1 MNGPTQARLIIL
13 QVLVLSLVATLFTR
27 LWYIQAVVGD
37 RYERAASENRVR
49 EVVTPALRGT
59 IFDDLGRPL
68 VRNRSRMVVSVSR
81 TELLRQPDR
90 GEAVL
95 RRLASVLG
103 EQYETLSLRL
113 RPCGPGVGKPCWNG
127 SPYQPVPV
135 SDGTDVA
142 TALQVLERRE
152 EFPGVTA
159 ELVGTRDYPRPE
171 GANAAHMLGYLQTA
185 NDQEMAAQEARGLL
199 DPKLRAADLVGRAGL
214 ERQYDSMLRGT
225 PGVTRVAV
233 DHLGRVTGP
242 VGETASTP
250 GSHLVT
256 SIDAKIQA
264 IAEKQLTEAIKRARS
279 TADFRGRR
287 YKADSGAVVVMDVR
301 TGHIIAMASYPT
313 YDPAVWVGGITPD
326 DYKRLLSEKANV
338 PLLSRAFQGGGGPPG
353 STFKPI
359 STSAAAEAGF
369 SLNARYPCPSALTI
383 GNRSFKNF
391 ESQGQGPITLARA
404 LEVSCDTVFYGIG
417 YRMWLRDGG
426 SNPVDK
432 PKDPMQK
439 MAKAYGLGQ
448 RTGLD
453 LPSESPGRIADRDYK
468 QRYWEQTKDE
478 ACRRAK
484 SGYPELKQD
493 DPARARFLEQLA
505 KENCVDGNRWR
516 AGDAVNFSIGQGDTL
531 VTPLQLARVYA
542 AIANG
547 GTLWRP
553 QVAKAVV
560 SADGKVVKTFKP
572 EATGKLPVSKKT
584 LSYIQDAL
592 EGVTTRGS
600 SAWRF
605 GGFPLDK
612 YPIASKTGTAEGFG
626 EDPSS
631 WFATY
636 APADKPQYAV
646 VMTVSRGG
654 TGSGTSAPSVRKIY
668 EALFGIGQQPA
679 LPGGKPPAKLPQ
691 VRPDGTAVAPR

>member
-1 MNGPTQARLIIL
+1 MSRSTQARLIIL

-37 RYERAASENRVR
+37 RYEAAASENRVR
-49 EVVTPALRGT
+49 EVVTPAMRGM
-59 IFDDLGRPL
+59 ILDDVGRPL
-68 VRNRSRMVVSVSR
+68 VRNRSRMVGSVSR
-81 TELLRQPDR
+81 TELLRQPDK

-103 EQYETLSLRL
+103 EKYETLNLRI

-135 SDGTDVA
+135 SDGADVE

-159 ELVGTRDYPRPE
+159 ELVGTRDYPAPH
-171 GANAAHMLGYLQTA
+171 GAQAAHLLGYLQTA
-185 NDQEMAAQEARGLL
+185 NEQEMAAQEARGLL

-214 ERQYDSMLRGT
+214 EKQYDSVLRGT

-233 DHLGRVTGP
+233 DHLGRVTGT
-242 VGETASTP
+242 VDETPSIP
-250 GSHLVT
+250 GNHVVT
-256 SIDAKIQA
+256 TIDAKVQA
-264 IAEKQLTEAIKRARS
+264 VAEKELEEAMERAR
-279 TADFRGRR
+279 TTDFRGRR

-301 TGHIIAMASYPT
+301 TGRIVAMASYPT
-313 YDPAVWVGGITPD
+313 YDPAVWVGGISPE

-353 STFKPI
+353 STFKPV
-359 STSAAAEAGF
+359 SAAAAAEAGF
-369 SLNARYPCPSALTI
+369 SLNSTYPCPSSLTI
-383 GNRSFKNF
+383 GNRAFKNF
-391 ESQGQGPITLARA
+391 ESQAYGAITLARA
-404 LEVSCDTVFYGIG
+404 IEVSCDTVFYGIG
-417 YRMWLRDGG
+417 HRMWLRDGG
-426 SNPVDK
+426 SSPVPK
-432 PKDPMQK
+432 PKDPMQR
-439 MAKAYGLGQ
+439 MAKEFGLGQ
-448 RTGLD
+448 RTGID

-468 QRYWEQTKDE
+468 QRYWEQTKD
-478 ACRRAK
+478 ASCRRAK
-484 SGYPELKQD
+484 TGYPELAKE
-493 DPARARFLEQLA
+493 DPARKRFLEQLA
-505 KENCVDGNRWR
+505 KENCLEGNRWR

-531 VTPLQLARVYA
+531 VTPLQLARAYA

-584 LSYIQDAL
+584 LDYIQKAL
-592 EGVTTRGS
+592 VGVTTRGS

-605 GGFPLDK
+605 TDFPLDEF
-612 YPIASKTGTAEGFG
+612 PIASKTGTSEGFG
-626 EDPSS
+626 KDPSS

-636 APADKPQYAV
+636 APADKPQYAI
-646 VMTVSRGG
+646 VMTVSQGG

-668 EALFGIGQQPA
+668 EAIFGIGQQPA
-679 LPGGKPPAKLPQ
+679 LPNRKPPEKLPTI
-691 VRPDGTAVAPR
+691 RPDGTTRPPP

>member
-1 MNGPTQARLIIL
+1 VSGRSQPRLIIL
-13 QVLVLSLVATLFTR
+13 QVVVLSLVATLFTR
-27 LWYIQAVVGD
+27 LWYLQAVVGD
-37 RYERAASENRVR
+37 RYDRAASENRVR
-49 EVVTPALRGT
+49 EVVTPATRGL
-59 IFDDLGRPL
+59 IFDDVGRPL
-68 VRNRSRMVVSVSR
+68 VRNNSKLVVSVSR

-90 GEAVL
+90 GAAVL
-95 RRLASVLG
+95 RRLAGVLG
-103 EQYETLSLRL
+103 EKHQTLSLRL

-159 ELVGTRDYPRPE
+159 ELVGTREYPRPE
-171 GANAAHMLGYLQTA
+171 GMNAAHVLGYLQTA
-185 NDQEMAAQEARGLL
+185 NEQEMAGQAARGLL

-214 ERQYDSMLRGT
+214 ERQYDSVLRGT

-233 DHLGRVTGP
+233 DNLGRVTGT
-242 VGETASTP
+242 VGETPSTP
-250 GSHLVT
+250 GNHLVT
-256 SIDAKIQA
+256 SIDAKVQA
-264 IAEKQLTEAIKRARS
+264 IAEQQLREAIKRAR
-279 TADFRGRR
+279 TEPDFRGRR
-287 YKADSGAVVVMDVR
+287 YPADSGAVVVLDVR
-301 TGHIIAMASYPT
+301 TGRVIAMASYPS
-313 YDPAVWVGGITPD
+313 YDPDVWVGGISPEN
-326 DYKRLLSEKANV
+326 YQGLLSEKANV

-359 STSAAAEAGF
+359 STSAAAGAGF
-369 SLNARYPCPSALTI
+369 SFQARYPCPSSLTI

-391 ESQGQGPITLARA
+391 ESSAYGSISLARA

-426 SNPVDK
+426 NNPVEA
-432 PKDPMQK
+432 PKDPMQR

-448 RTGLD
+448 RTGID

-468 QRYWEQTKDE
+468 QRYWEQTKAE
-478 ACRRAK
+478 SCRRAK
-484 SGYPELKQD
+484 TGYPELAKD
-493 DPARARFLEQLA
+493 EPARARFLERLA
-505 KENCVDGNRWR
+505 RENCVDGNRWR

-560 SADGKVVKTFKP
+560 SPDGRVVKTFRP
-572 EATGKLPVSKKT
+572 EATGRLPVSKKT
-584 LSYIQDAL
+584 IDYIRDAL
-592 EGVTTRGS
+592 AGVSTRGTA
-600 SAWRF
+600 AWRF
-605 GGFPLDK
+605 GGFPLDT
-612 YPIASKTGTAEGFG
+612 YPIAAKTGTAEGFG
-626 EDPSS
+626 KQPSS
-631 WFATY
+631 WFATF

-646 VMTVSRGG
+646 VMTVSQGG

-668 EALFGIGQQPA
+668 EALFGIEGKPA
-679 LPGGKPPAKLPQ
+679 LPGRTPPVRLPK
-691 VRPDGTAVAPR
+691 VRPDGTAVAP